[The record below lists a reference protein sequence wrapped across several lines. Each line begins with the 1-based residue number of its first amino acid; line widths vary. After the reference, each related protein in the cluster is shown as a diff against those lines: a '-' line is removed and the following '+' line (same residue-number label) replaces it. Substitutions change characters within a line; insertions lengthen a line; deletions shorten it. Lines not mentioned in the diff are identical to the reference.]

1 MQTECGLTGI
11 GIPFLQRRKGV
22 EIKILFVDDSEFK
35 CDVCTGAIRRELT
48 KNGGL
53 RDSDIR
59 IYTANDYDSAVEI
72 YEHNLINIVIT
83 DRMMPGKDGSALG
96 GDDLVMYLKQRSYKL
111 PNIIVISGMQVD
123 LASNTICSYER
134 EGIQYVVRGSGELAD
149 SQILAA
155 KVLNIV
161 RKELSKNGTFKY
173 KNFELTPNT
182 GVIRYEDKTTCIS
195 TLQTKL
201 LSVIIEKTLNGSIAE
216 YEEIYNS
223 IYPNEENGYDISA
236 KERIAQIVSS
246 IKKAM
251 ELVTENITIK
261 SSRGRGYYVV

>member
-1 MQTECGLTGI
+1 M
-11 GIPFLQRRKGV
+11 

-35 CDVCTGAIRRELT
+35 CDVCTGAIRRELM

-53 RDSDIR
+53 QDSDIR
-59 IYTANDYDSAVEI
+59 IFTANDYSSAVEI

-83 DRMMPGKDGSALG
+83 DRMMPGIGDSTLG
-96 GDDLVMYLKQRSYKL
+96 GDDLVMYLKQKAEKM

-123 LASNTICSYER
+123 LASSTICSYER

-182 GVIRYEDKTTCIS
+182 GVIKYENKSTCIS
-195 TLQTKL
+195 TLQAKL
-201 LSVIIEKTLNGSIAE
+201 LTVIIEKTINGSIAE

-223 IYPNEENGYDISA
+223 IYPNEESGYDISA

-251 ELVTENITIK
+251 ELITENITIK